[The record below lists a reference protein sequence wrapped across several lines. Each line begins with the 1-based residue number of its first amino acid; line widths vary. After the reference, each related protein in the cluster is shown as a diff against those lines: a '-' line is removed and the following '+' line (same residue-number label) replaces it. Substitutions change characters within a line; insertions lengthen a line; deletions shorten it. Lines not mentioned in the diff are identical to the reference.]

1 LAVPSNRAKG
11 ADDGAMLPS
20 KRATVLAKRVIT
32 IAMHTASAVPDDDD
46 TAKLNAVARGLVAR
60 ASVACR

>member
-1 LAVPSNRAKG
+1 
-11 ADDGAMLPS
+11 MLPS